1 MMVMKGMVM
10 DVFNKFKWFVFAI
23 YFILLSFLGLVGCTS
38 GEPNNVQQ
46 VNGYEKTVLNYQS
59 LSSLVSYPELAEALG
74 YLEPIKLNYLGNVIG
89 GPQDL
94 QALASKDVDFATA
107 FNGAIIKSIASG
119 VKITTLLGSYGSD
132 KETFQGFYVLNDSP
146 IKSARDLIGKK
157 VSVNTLGAHAE
168 FVIKEYLF
176 RGGLNKD
183 EVNQVE
189 LTVLPPVSA
198 EQGLRAGQV
207 DVAQLS
213 YISRDKALERGG
225 IRPLFLDV
233 DLFGEFTAG
242 NYAVTKAFIKDNP
255 KTAAKFVEATAKAIE
270 WARNNPREI
279 VSKKLAEIARK
290 HGRGEADD
298 LEKYWRT
305 TGISQEGGLVVE
317 REYQQWIDWLVR
329 DGQLPAGKIKAAD
342 LYDNSFNPFYQK
354 ASDQKSGAVVDVT
367 Q

>member
-1 MMVMKGMVM
+1 M
-10 DVFNKFKWFVFAI
+10 DAFKKFKWLVFGVYFVA
-23 YFILLSFLGLVGCTS
+23 LSFLGLVSCTS
-38 GEPNNVQQ
+38 GESNKE
-46 VNGYEKTVLNYQS
+46 VNTSGYEKSVLNYQS
-59 LSSLVSYPELAEALG
+59 LSSLISYPELAEELG
-74 YLEPIKLNYLGNVIG
+74 YLAPIRLNYLGNVLG

-94 QALASKDVDFATA
+94 QALASGDVDFATA

-119 VKITTLLGSYGSD
+119 VGITTLLGSYGSD

-168 FVIKEYLF
+168 FVIKEYLY
-176 RGGLNKD
+176 RGGLTKD

-225 IRPLFLDV
+225 IRPLFLDI

-242 NYAVTKAFIKDNP
+242 NYAVTKAFIQKNP

-270 WARNNPREI
+270 WARNNPRDV
-279 VSKKLAEIARK
+279 VSKKLADIARK

-305 TGISQEGGLVVE
+305 TGISQQGGVVVE

-329 DGQLPAGKIKAAD
+329 DGQLPEGKIQASD

-354 ASDQKSGAVVDVT
+354 VSAADGHVALGNVESHTARE
-367 Q
+367 